1 MTSLDG
7 DGLQVDGQA
16 GVVAEVGL
24 NLYGEEVEHLA
35 LRAVLALEHLNR
47 DVLRGMWLLLL
58 HENLLVTV
66 NVINKHLVCII
77 PVIKL
82 KF

>member
-7 DGLQVDGQA
+7 DDLQVDGQT

-35 LRAVLALEHLNR
+35 LRAVLALKHLNR
-47 DVLRGMWLLLL
+47 DVLWGMWLLL

-66 NVINKHLVCII
+66 IVINKHLVCII

>member
-7 DGLQVDGQA
+7 DGLQVDSQA

-24 NLYGEEVEHLA
+24 HLYGEEVEHLA

-47 DVLRGMWLLLL
+47 NVLRGVWLLLL
-58 HENLLVTV
+58 HRS
-66 NVINKHLVCII
+66 
-77 PVIKL
+77 
-82 KF
+82 

>member
-1 MTSLDG
+1 MTSSDD
-7 DGLQVDGQA
+7 DGLQVDSQA

-24 NLYGEEVEHLA
+24 NLYRKEVEHLA

-66 NVINKHLVCII
+66 IVISKHLVCIT